1 MVMPV
6 GLPEA
11 QQLILVTKQRD
22 GKLTIT
28 EILRVRFSTLEG
40 DESTESGAS

>member
-1 MVMPV
+1 VIPA
-6 GLPEA
+6 GLPAA

-28 EILRVRFSTLEG
+28 ELLPVRFSTLEG
-40 DESTESGAS
+40 GESSGSGDS